1 MEAIAHSPSFAKKAG
16 VPQSVGKDYAAAD
29 KGKTFKKGGDMKR
42 MAGGGQLSE
51 KDYQK
56 SQTKLANMRE
66 EEEEVQNERQ
76 RRADQERYQSY
87 ARGIGMTD
95 LRLAKK
101 EGKTYDKW
109 FEDNRKDQLKK
120 GILRKEAYDEG
131 KGFEMLTPAEH
142 RKAMVSGYKKGGDV
156 KESKAMVGKE
166 VAFMKKK
173 GAPAKMIKHEMSEM
187 KGMKAGGKV
196 RKMAEGG
203 LNDMGEGAAL
213 SNRSYGYEEEKERG
227 AKNLEGI
234 KNFFGFG
241 KKKDEEAAPIDRS
254 RDKPP
259 PVIRPSMG
267 GPSTSRVSSQS
278 PRTRR
283 ETEDTS
289 ASDAVEREDA
299 ASMDRTTKGPQ
310 YTSSINT
317 DGGEYSGDGFF
328 KPAKES
334 RVSPAKEPTR
344 TRRPATVSRTRE
356 TTSVTAEPAKGKVPA
371 KIDSE
376 KLLRDAEEEVLR
388 KKPTAMT
395 EQMRKAP
402 TINDLYAGQK
412 SMSDEISDA
421 LKSFRASIR
430 RGNRQGKADALNE
443 QSNPPPFDWRERKKN
458 QGKFVIEHAKGGKV
472 KRMRYGGE
480 PDSSMDM
487 GQPMRGVRA
496 PTASPQMP
504 MENIERQ
511 KAKMSSVEMP
521 GMMGASAAKMRA
533 QQEAQKMKGVG
544 TGGIDRR
551 SDIGTMGMQ
560 PRQKSG
566 IPFEEGKGYGNRG
579 SQPQL
584 PPSPVAPPSY
594 AEDKVPPRSPIE
606 RFPQEPKLLP
616 GQKPE
621 ELFAEINRAKF
632 NSGMMQPSRPGD
644 SPRID
649 GPGIKAGG
657 QVKKMAQGG
666 YAKADGVASRGKTQ
680 PKMVKMAKGGFVK
693 TADGCAQRGK
703 TKAFQVK
710 MKRGG
715 MC

>member
-1 MEAIAHSPSFAKKAG
+1 MPSHSAKQHRFMEAIAHSPSFAKKAG

-29 KGKTFKKGGDMKR
+29 KGKTFKRGGDM
-42 MAGGGQLSE
+42 
-51 KDYQK
+51 
-56 SQTKLANMRE
+56 
-66 EEEEVQNERQ
+66 
-76 RRADQERYQSY
+76 
-87 ARGIGMTD
+87 
-95 LRLAKK
+95 
-101 EGKTYDKW
+101 
-109 FEDNRKDQLKK
+109 
-120 GILRKEAYDEG
+120 
-131 KGFEMLTPAEH
+131 
-142 RKAMVSGYKKGGDV
+142 

-173 GAPAKMIKHEMSEM
+173 GAPKSMIKHEMSEM
-187 KGMKAGGKV
+187 KGMKAGGNTSRMNRLEELGRVNAEKASTPKGKRNLAEEKNRIVGELNKYAKGGRV
-196 RKMAEGG
+196 RRMAEGG

-267 GPSTSRVSSQS
+267 GPSTSTQTSRVSSQS

-317 DGGEYSGDGFF
+317 EGGEYSGDGFF

-402 TINDLYAGQK
+402 TINDLYKGQK
-412 SMSDEISDA
+412 SMGEEIGDV
-421 LKSFRASIR
+421 LKGFRESIR
-430 RGNRQGKADALNE
+430 GGLQKGKERQESKG
-443 QSNPPPFDWRERKKN
+443 STMY
-458 QGKFVIEHAKGGKV
+458 AKGGNV

-487 GQPMRGVRA
+487 GQPMRGSA
-496 PTASPQMP
+496 PPAAPRGGGLAGIFGNRSP
-504 MENIERQ
+504 
-511 KAKMSSVEMP
+511 
-521 GMMGASAAKMRA
+521 GAMAA
-533 QQEAQKMKGVG
+533 AQKMLA
-544 TGGIDRR
+544 
-551 SDIGTMGMQ
+551 
-560 PRQKSG
+560 
-566 IPFEEGKGYGNRG
+566 
-579 SQPQL
+579 SQRTS
-584 PPSPVAPPSY
+584 SPI
-594 AEDKVPPRSPIE
+594 EPPRSPIE
-606 RFPQEPKLLP
+606 PPPKEPKGLP
-616 GQKPE
+616 GQTPE
-621 ELFAEINRAKF
+621 ELIQEKNRRIF
-632 NSGMMQPSRPGD
+632 NSGMTQSSQPGGSTQIG
-644 SPRID
+644 

-657 QVKKMAQGG
+657 QVKKMAEGG
-666 YAKADGVASRGKTQ
+666 YAKADGVAKKGKTQ
-680 PKMVKMAKGGFVK
+680 PKMVKMASGGFVK

>member
-1 MEAIAHSPSFAKKAG
+1 MPSHSAKQHRFMEAIAHSPSFAKKAG

-66 EEEEVQNERQ
+66 EEDEVQNERQ

-196 RKMAEGG
+196 RRMAGG
-203 LNDMGEGAAL
+203 GMGDPFEL
-213 SNRSYGYEEEKERG
+213 SDEDRANYEKNG
-227 AKNLEGI
+227 AKNLESI

-267 GPSTSRVSSQS
+267 GPSTSTETSRVSNQS

-283 ETEDTS
+283 EGEDTS

-299 ASMDRTTKGPQ
+299 AARDRTTKGPQ

-402 TINDLYAGQK
+402 TINDLYKGQK
-412 SMSDEISDA
+412 SMGEEIGDV
-421 LKSFRASIR
+421 LKGFRESIR
-430 RGNRQGKADALNE
+430 GGLQKGKERQESKG
-443 QSNPPPFDWRERKKN
+443 STMY
-458 QGKFVIEHAKGGKV
+458 AKGGNV

-487 GQPMRGVRA
+487 GQPMRGTR
-496 PTASPQMP
+496 M
-504 MENIERQ
+504 
-511 KAKMSSVEMP
+511 
-521 GMMGASAAKMRA
+521 
-533 QQEAQKMKGVG
+533 
-544 TGGIDRR
+544 
-551 SDIGTMGMQ
+551 
-560 PRQKSG
+560 
-566 IPFEEGKGYGNRG
+566 
-579 SQPQL
+579 
-584 PPSPVAPPSY
+584 
-594 AEDKVPPRSPIE
+594 
-606 RFPQEPKLLP
+606 
-616 GQKPE
+616 
-621 ELFAEINRAKF
+621 
-632 NSGMMQPSRPGD
+632 NSGRGVPMQAMGPEMNPNSIAALQAKYGMRPQG
-644 SPRID
+644 
-649 GPGIKAGG
+649 GPPMKAGG
-657 QVKKMAQGG
+657 AVKKMAEGG
-666 YAKADGVASRGKTQ
+666 YAKADGVAKKGKTQ
-680 PKMVKMAKGGFVK
+680 PKMVKMASGGFVK
-693 TADGCAQRGK
+693 NADGCAQRGK

-710 MKRGG
+710 MNRGG
-715 MC
+715 KC